1 MKTGQVYTLDM
12 SKFRR
17 GTTEER
23 LDFARDLLKCLSS
36 QGFVKI
42 VNHGVPDAAVEKAFE
57 MNSKFFKLPES
68 IKEKYKHPA
77 CANPNRGWVAPGQE
91 DSSAI
96 TNFEKG
102 ADSVGMSKFDVK
114 ESFDI
119 GSPEDPLYDNMWP
132 TNEELPEF
140 RSYMEI
146 FYSMMQ
152 DVHLDILRALELVL
166 DSPETP
172 VKLIK
177 QCTPNVSEMRL
188 NSYPPVKIGDL
199 KSGRYNRIS
208 EHTDFGT
215 VTLLFQDSVGGLEI
229 EDQSNMGTYF
239 PVECETKSTMLVNIG
254 DTLQRLTNDALTS
267 VSHRVTLPISNQ
279 DVEHGILEERQSV
292 VYFAKV
298 NRDQSIA
305 PLPTF
310 VTEQQPAKYPEMSA
324 FAWNQ
329 MKLEKIYGV
338 C

>member
-1 MKTGQVYTLDM
+1 MKTGQVSTLDM
-12 SKFRR
+12 TNFRR
-17 GTTEER
+17 GSEKER
-23 LDFARDLLKCLSS
+23 LSFANELLKCLST
-36 QGFVKI
+36 QGFVKL
-42 VNHGVPDAAVEKAFE
+42 VNHGVSDQAVEKAFE
-57 MNSKFFKLPES
+57 MNGAFFKLPKS
-68 IKEKYKHPA
+68 IKEKYKHPE

-96 TNFEKG
+96 TDFEKG
-102 ADSVGMSKFDVK
+102 EDKDGMSKFDVK

-119 GSPEDPLYDNMWP
+119 GAPDDALYDNMWP
-132 TNEELPEF
+132 TEDEF
-140 RSYMEI
+140 PGFCSYMEI
-146 FYSMMQ
+146 FYNMMQ

-166 DSPETP
+166 DTPETP

-239 PVECETKSTMLVNIG
+239 PVECETKSTLLVNIG
-254 DTLQRLTNDALTS
+254 DTLQRLTNDRLTS
-267 VSHRVTLPISNQ
+267 VSHRVTLPISKQ
-279 DVEHGILEERQSV
+279 DVEHGTLEERRSV

-298 NRDQSIA
+298 SRDQSIA
-305 PLPTF
+305 PLESF
-310 VTEQQPAKYPEMSA
+310 VSEEEPAKYPEMSA